1 MRSIQFYRALRVVPI
16 ALLVI
21 LTEHEAYSQDK
32 YPVHYLFGMG
42 DNYQG
47 QLGDGTTTKRHT
59 PVQITHDAV
68 IQVAGH
74 NSYSVFVKEDRSL
87 WGMGNNRGNLL
98 EEGTAD
104 LRLSP
109 VTISEGIMQVA
120 AGFSHISWIMQDSTF
135 WVKGQLSIEPPYSAI
150 QVASGVVQTAS
161 GLLHTLFVKQ
171 DNSLWGMGANEHA
184 QLGRRPFIHETD
196 PIHIADSVRFISAG
210 RSFSLFIKL
219 DGSLWAIGTN
229 NPGLCQPVDGCFGP
243 WVEGTFTNR
252 PEPFHIADNV
262 EFASGGFQ
270 HALFIKSDSSLWAVG
285 FNDYGQLGTGTTAST
300 SIPVHIATNVVH
312 ATAGTHHSLF
322 VKSDGS
328 LWGMGRNYGG
338 SLGDGTSSV
347 RISPVHIT
355 NRVKYAHASGTTSL
369 FIGMGDVSLSHPA
382 NETEDVPLS
391 PVLTWQ
397 DFGGYETYDI
407 QVAMDSSFSNV
418 IVETS
423 NHEGLEW
430 DPSEILDELTTYYW
444 RVRGIGADETGPW
457 SPIWSFK
464 TTTTTGIEDSDMMM
478 DGIRLLPN
486 YPNPFNPTTEI
497 GYQVSEFGRIQ
508 ITVHNLLGQRVAI
521 VYDGFQTPGQHSVT
535 FDASH
540 LPSGVY
546 MVVLETKNGRDIRKV
561 SLLK

>member
-1 MRSIQFYRALRVVPI
+1 MKYSTNR
-16 ALLVI
+16 LLQPFF
-21 LTEHEAYSQDK
+21 LAMFLLLSTGKAFSQDDI
-32 YPVHYLFGMG
+32 HISGYLFGMG
-42 DNYQG
+42 DNNQS
-47 QLGDGTTTKRHT
+47 QLGDGTTIHRHT
-59 PVQITHDAV
+59 PIKITNEVVRHAA
-68 IQVAGH
+68 ISM
-74 NSYSVFVKEDRSL
+74 SYSLYIKEDWSL
-87 WGMGNNRGNLL
+87 WGMGSNNDNLL
-98 EEGTAD
+98 EVGSTD
-104 LRLSP
+104 PRQIPVPLSD
-109 VTISEGIMQVA
+109 GITSVS
-120 AGFSHISWIMQDSTF
+120 AGISHISWIEQDNTF
-135 WVKGQLSIEPPYSAI
+135 WVKGWMTNERPDSSIHVATGVI
-150 QVASGVVQTAS
+150 QEASGISHVLILT
-161 GLLHTLFVKQ
+161 Q
-171 DNSLWGMGANEHA
+171 DGALYGMGNNQLA
-184 QLGRRPFIHETD
+184 QLGSWPLVSKYE
-196 PIHIADSVRFISAG
+196 PAHILDGVRFISAG
-210 RSFSLFIKL
+210 NSFTLVVKL
-219 DGSLWAIGTN
+219 DGSLWAFGTN
-229 NPGLCQPVDGCFGP
+229 NSVPCTMTPCLGS

-285 FNDYGQLGTGTTAST
+285 FNDYGQLGTGTTVST
-300 SIPVHIATNVVH
+300 SSPVKIANDVIH
-312 ATAGTHHSLF
+312 AAAGMHHSLF

-328 LWGMGRNYGG
+328 LWGMGRNFRG
-338 SLGDGTSSV
+338 SLGDGTTFE
-347 RISPVHIT
+347 RLSPVHIANHVQT
-355 NRVKYAHASGTTSL
+355 AYAGGSTSL

-382 NETEDVPLS
+382 NETEDIPLA

-464 TTTTTGIEDSDMMM
+464 TTTTTGIEDSDKMMA
-478 DGIRLLPN
+478 GIRLLPN

-497 GYQVSEFGRIQ
+497 GYQVPEFGRIQ